1 MRIMDSM
8 KVKEFLNKIKPLG
21 YSWEY
26 TESLCEFPTNLS
38 ILCKGKPDIAVGLD
52 WKNLTDT
59 KKDGDIVTNEEIL
72 ELDVSWIYIKQKELG
87 IPEFTSFIGENAP
100 GITLYDKPGIYN
112 TSNESQLKY
121 FDKAYQWCLNPF
133 EAKLDIVKG
142 YINECKI
149 FNDKIFPYLKSI
161 GIDKYKQTFLMSRDG
176 CQTSV
181 PFFVVGPH
189 QSYSL
194 YDIIVEYN
202 VWTRHLEINCT
213 NYDKWGNPIN
223 EYNMGDICHTDDYKE
238 AIFKYLQI
246 TESIES
252 IEDVKHSIESIYPEP
267 IEID

>member
-1 MRIMDSM
+1 M
-8 KVKEFLNKIKPLG
+8 KVKEFLDKVKPLG
-21 YSWEY
+21 YSWKY
-26 TESLCEFPTNLS
+26 IGGLCGLPTYLRILCE
-38 ILCKGKPDIAVGLD
+38 GKPDIAVGLD
-52 WKNLTDT
+52 WKNLADT
-59 KKDGDIVTNEEIL
+59 KKYGDIVTNEEIL

-87 IPEFTSFIGENAP
+87 IPEFTSFMGEDAP
-100 GITLYDKPGIYN
+100 GITIYDKPGIYN

-121 FDKAYQWCLNPF
+121 FDKAYKWCVNPF

-161 GIDKYKQTFLMSRDG
+161 GIDKYKQTFLIFRKSY
-176 CQTSV
+176 QTFV

-189 QSYSL
+189 QLYSL
-194 YDIIVEYN
+194 YDITVGYN

-213 NYDKWGNPIN
+213 NYDKWGDPIN
-223 EYNMGDICHTDDYKE
+223 GYNMVDICHTNNYKE

-252 IEDVKHSIESIYPEP
+252 IEDVKHGIELK
-267 IEID
+267 

>member
-1 MRIMDSM
+1 MDSM

-26 TESLCEFPTNLS
+26 TGSLCGFPTDLS
-38 ILCKGKPDIAVGLD
+38 ILCKGKPDITVGLD

-59 KKDGDIVTNEEIL
+59 KKDGDIVTNEETL
-72 ELDVSWIYIKQKELG
+72 ELDVSWIYIKQEELG
-87 IPEFTSFIGENAP
+87 IPEFTSFIGEDAP

-133 EAKLDIVKG
+133 EVKLDIVKG

-149 FNDKIFPYLKSI
+149 FNDKIFPYLKSV
-161 GIDKYKQTFLMSRDG
+161 GIDKYKQTFLMSRYG

-189 QSYSL
+189 QLYSL
-194 YDIIVEYN
+194 YDITVEYN
-202 VWTRHLEINCT
+202 VWTRHLEIDCT
-213 NYDKWGNPIN
+213 NYDKLGNPIN
-223 EYNMGDICHTDDYKE
+223 GYNMVDICHTDDYKE
-238 AIFKYLQI
+238 AIFKYLQR

-252 IEDVKHSIESIYPEP
+252 IEDIKHSIELKYPEP